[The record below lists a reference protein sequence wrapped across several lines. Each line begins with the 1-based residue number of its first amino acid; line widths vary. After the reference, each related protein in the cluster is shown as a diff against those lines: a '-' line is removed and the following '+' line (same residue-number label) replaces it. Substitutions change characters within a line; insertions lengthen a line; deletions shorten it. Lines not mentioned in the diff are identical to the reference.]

1 MKHIR
6 NFSIIA
12 HIDHGK
18 TTLSDRLLME
28 TGTITERDFRE
39 QLLDSMDLERE
50 RGITIKSSA
59 VAMRYKARD
68 GQDYL
73 LNLIDTPGHVDF
85 SYEVSRA
92 LAGCEGALLIIDASQ
107 GIQAQTLAHFYKA
120 MDLDLTIIPVIN
132 KVDMVA
138 ANVDRVKDQIEREL
152 GIDPSEALLCSAKTG
167 LGIPDM
173 LEAIVA
179 RIPCPK
185 GDPLGPPRALI
196 FDSKYDAF
204 RGTIVYTRVV
214 DGSFAPGQMLQV
226 MSTGKSFKIEDV
238 GHFRPQR
245 QGVSVLRTGEVG
257 YVIAG
262 IRTVLDTPTGDTLT
276 VDDRPAKEP
285 LRGFVES
292 KPVVFS
298 SLYPVA
304 GDDFEPLG
312 QALAK
317 LRLNDASLQFQKESS
332 SALGF
337 GFRCGFLGLLHAD
350 ITQERLS
357 REFNIDLIITA
368 PSVQYRITLKT
379 GEVIL
384 LENPAAYPDPTDI
397 QMSEEPF
404 IDATMI
410 MPDSY
415 MGAVM
420 KICME
425 RRATNLRHSYVGE
438 KRIEMRV
445 ELPLAEVVYDFYD
458 QLKSVTQG
466 YGSFDYAFI
475 GFRPSQL
482 VLLEIRVNAEPVD
495 ALAMLLHKDRAY
507 QRAREICERLSEE
520 IPRHQFAVPV
530 QGAIGGKI
538 IARETIPAYRK
549 DVTAKCYGGDI
560 TRKRKLLEKQ
570 KEGKKKMRQFGSVE
584 IPQRAFLAVLRTK
597 SDKD

>member
-18 TTLSDRLLME
+18 TTLSDRLLLE
-28 TGTITERDFRE
+28 TGTITEREFRE

-59 VAMRYKARD
+59 VAMRYKAKD

-92 LAGCEGALLIIDASQ
+92 LSGCEGALLVIDATQ
-107 GIQAQTLAHFYKA
+107 GIQAQTLAHFFKA
-120 MDLDLTIIPVIN
+120 LELDLTIIPVIN
-132 KVDMVA
+132 KVDMQA
-138 ANVDRVKDQIEREL
+138 ADVERVKAQIDREL
-152 GIDPSEALLCSAKTG
+152 AIDPSEALLCSAKTG
-167 LGIPDM
+167 IGIPEL
-173 LEAIVA
+173 LEAVVA
-179 RIPCPK
+179 RVPSPK
-185 GDPLGPPRALI
+185 GDPEAPTRALI

-204 RGTIVYTRVV
+204 RGTIVYTRVM

-226 MSTGKSFKIEDV
+226 MSTGKSYKIEDV
-238 GHFRPQR
+238 GHFRPKMHPVQ
-245 QGVSVLRTGEVG
+245 VLRTGEVG

-262 IRTVLDTPTGDTLT
+262 IRTLADTPTGDTLT
-276 VDDRPAKEP
+276 LEDRPASEP
-285 LRGFVES
+285 VRGFMES

-298 SLYPVA
+298 SLYPVS
-304 GDDFEPLG
+304 GDDYEPLG
-312 QALAK
+312 QALGK
-317 LRLNDASLQFQKESS
+317 LKLNDAALHFQKETS

-337 GFRCGFLGLLHAD
+337 GYRCGFLGLLHAD

-357 REFNIDLIITA
+357 REFDIDLIITA

-379 GEVIL
+379 GDVIL
-384 LENPAAYPDPTDI
+384 LENPAAYPDPVDI

-410 MPDSY
+410 MPEQY

-420 KICME
+420 KLCME
-425 RRATNLRHSYVGE
+425 RRGTNLRHSYVGE
-438 KRIEMRV
+438 RRIELRV
-445 ELPLAEVVYDFYD
+445 EVPLAEVVYDFYD
-458 QLKSVTQG
+458 QLKSLTQG
-466 YGSFDYAFI
+466 YGSFDYQFI
-475 GFRPSQL
+475 GFRQSHL
-482 VLLEIRVNAEPVD
+482 VLLEIRVNQEPVD

-507 QRAREICERLSEE
+507 QRAREICERLVDE
-520 IPRHQFAVPV
+520 IPRHQFPVPV

-570 KEGKKKMRQFGSVE
+570 KEGKKKMRQFGNVE